1 MTNDVEHLTREGWA
15 RIPGV
20 VPAEDLAD
28 LIEACQR
35 LTEEGPAV
43 AANSSSLARDEIAMA
58 ALLGDR
64 VLRTVISILGEG
76 PVLLPSITV
85 RKNVYVD
92 WHIDGAFREGLAG
105 CRDRTDFLQCAIYLS
120 PNRATGGGGLSVVPR
135 SHLRKDIGGVQYVPA
150 NILSLSH
157 TRMVIESDPGD
168 LIVWDGRTL
177 HASSPALQGMNDR
190 FGLFA
195 SFARRTAPV
204 DAFLDHLSR
213 RAIEK
218 RQDGNERENSRYRD
232 AFSLQYPADFHPEIV
247 RRFGAFGVTFA
258 TRAAEAAE

>member
-1 MTNDVEHLTREGWA
+1 MIADVEHLTREGWA

-28 LIEACQR
+28 LIKACQR
-35 LTEEGPAV
+35 LTEEGPAI
-43 AANSSSLARDEIAMA
+43 AANSSSLARDEAAMA

-64 VLRTVISILGEG
+64 VLRTVIGILGER

-92 WHIDGAFREGLAG
+92 WHIDGAFRDGLAG
-105 CRDRTDFLQCAIYLS
+105 CRAETDFLQCAIYLS
-120 PNRATGGGGLSVVPR
+120 PNRSTGGGGLSVVPR
-135 SHLRKDIGGVQYVPA
+135 SHQRRDIEGVQYVPA
-150 NILSLSH
+150 SILSLSH
-157 TRMVIESDPGD
+157 TRMAIESDPGD

-195 SFARRTAPV
+195 SFARRDAPV
-204 DAFLDHLSR
+204 QAFLDHLAR
-213 RAIEK
+213 RAIET
-218 RQDGNERENSRYRD
+218 RRDGNVRENRRYRD

-247 RRFGAFGVTFA
+247 RRLDAFGVTVA
-258 TRAAEAAE
+258 TRTAEAAE